1 MGFLTADPKARWTD
15 NIIPYNVADDILI
28 DDVAR
33 RAVERAIN
41 EWNNHTFVQLV
52 PRTTENNFAVFIKD
66 SRGCNSPVGRRSGM
80 QFIRCRIGTGPFNA
94 LSVMH
99 EIGHALGM
107 FHEHQRP
114 DRDAFVAVTPAAI
127 DTSPENYRIERGTI
141 FTQYDCNSIM
151 HYQNNPGMITNQPG
165 VCLNMG
171 MGTGLSPLDILTANS
186 LELGLNPANEMI
198 AASDGQL
205 YVLQQ
210 GAVYRYLG
218 RPHKWEEVAN
228 NPANRAIVASGNN
241 LYVLQDGRIYR
252 YLGSPHNWE
261 EVADNESNRMIAA
274 GGNNL
279 YVLQDGRIYR
289 YLGSPHNWLELDSEP
304 NNRSIFAS
312 NDDLYSIQ
320 NNGRIVRSYHA

>member
-1 MGFLTADPKARWTD
+1 MGFLIADPNARWTG

-33 RAVERAIN
+33 RAVQEAIN
-41 EWNNHTFVQLV
+41 QWNNRTFVQLV
-52 PRTTENNFAVFIKD
+52 PRITENDFAVFIKD
-66 SRGCNSPVGRRSGM
+66 SRACNSPVGRRGGM
-80 QFIRCRIGTGPFNA
+80 QFIRCRIGTGLFNA
-94 LSVMH
+94 RSVMH

-127 DTSPENYRIERGTI
+127 GTAPENYRIEPGAI
-141 FTQYDCNSIM
+141 FTQYDCDSIM

-171 MGTGLSPLDILTANS
+171 TGTGLSPLDILTANS

-210 GAVYRYLG
+210 GGV
-218 RPHKWEEVAN
+218 
-228 NPANRAIVASGNN
+228 
-241 LYVLQDGRIYR
+241 YR

-261 EVADNESNRMIAA
+261 EVANNEANRMIAA

-279 YVLQDGRIYR
+279 YVLQEGRVYR
-289 YLGSPHNWLELDSEP
+289 YLGSPHSWLELDSEP
-304 NNRSIFAS
+304 NNRFIFAS
-312 NDDLYSIQ
+312 NEDLYSIQ